1 MKTRGRQ
8 VSVVILAR
16 GSMMTIMIMMI
27 AFKAVY
33 NVNVR

>member
-1 MKTRGRQ
+1 
-8 VSVVILAR
+8 
-16 GSMMTIMIMMI
+16 MMI